1 MHPLLTFSAGLAAGI
16 AAIRLLKNQK
26 TQSAAASGR
35 EKVRSGLDSAQDKLR
50 GAAIASLSAVEHSS
64 ARLRTRLTPA
74 PEAEEPVPV
83 AAAPARKTAR
93 KTAPPKAEPSA
104 SAPKRGRKKAVKSSA
119 ADDQS

>member
-35 EKVRSGLDSAQDKLR
+35 DKVRSGLDSAQETLR
-50 GAAIASLSAVEHSS
+50 GAAIAGLSAVEHSS

-74 PEAEEPVPV
+74 PEVDEPAPV

-93 KTAPPKAEPSA
+93 KTARPTAEQATP
-104 SAPKRGRKKAVKSSA
+104 APKRGRKKAAKASDA
-119 ADDQS
+119 GGQS